1 MKHLGAVFCHVCFP
15 HDCNDYDVD
24 DSDVMMMMMTVMVL
38 GSSFTTTNNAFGEI
52 SLFFGSF
59 QGCLVAWVVVVC
71 ISFPGL
77 LAFTALSLILIH
89 ITRRTFLWEQT
100 LIHTHAHVIPDYC
113 YYYYHY
119 NHYNHSGGWMLWKM
133 ERWMGGICVVVENFI
148 LL

>member
-1 MKHLGAVFCHVCFP
+1 VKHLGAVFCHVCFP

-24 DSDVMMMMMTVMVL
+24 DSDVMMMMTVMVL

-77 LAFTALSLILIH
+77 LAFTAELDTNTHYPSYFSLGTNTNSHTCTRYPRLLLLLLSLQPL
-89 ITRRTFLWEQT
+89 
-100 LIHTHAHVIPDYC
+100 
-113 YYYYHY
+113 
-119 NHYNHSGGWMLWKM
+119 
-133 ERWMGGICVVVENFI
+133 
-148 LL
+148 

>member
-1 MKHLGAVFCHVCFP
+1 MGCVKHLGAVFCHVCFP
-15 HDCNDYDVD
+15 HDCNDYDAD

-89 ITRRTFLWEQT
+89 ITVLFSGNKHSFTHMHT
-100 LIHTHAHVIPDYC
+100 LSPIIVIIIIITTTIITAV
-113 YYYYHY
+113 
-119 NHYNHSGGWMLWKM
+119 GGCCGKWKDG
-133 ERWMGGICVVVENFI
+133 WVGYVSW
-148 LL
+148 